1 MWDMM
6 VYRDL
11 AAHPYLKKAYRGMQ
25 PNHAIVLFDGVCHL
39 CTSTVQFI
47 IKRDPHGYFTFA
59 SLQSE
64 IGRTLLEKNGLQ
76 PDALETLVLV
86 EGSRCFTRSDAALR
100 VARHLSGG
108 WSLLRVLLLIPKTI
122 RDWGYTVIAR
132 NRYRWFGRQEICMVP
147 SRDILDRFLQ

>member
-1 MWDMM
+1 
-6 VYRDL
+6 
-11 AAHPYLKKAYRGMQ
+11 MQ
-25 PNHAIVLFDGVCHL
+25 HNRAIILFDGVCHL

-59 SLQSE
+59 SLQSDV
-64 IGRTLLEKNGLQ
+64 GRQLLEEHGLQ
-76 PDALETLVLV
+76 PDALDTFVLV

-100 VARHLSGG
+100 VAQHLSGG
-108 WSLLRVLLLIPKTI
+108 WSLVRALSLIPKPV

-132 NRYRWFGRQEICMVP
+132 NRYRWFGRRETCMIP

>member
-1 MWDMM
+1 MK
-6 VYRDL
+6 RD
-11 AAHPYLKKAYRGMQ
+11 
-25 PNHAIVLFDGVCHL
+25 HAIVLFDGVCNL

-64 IGRTLLEKNGLQ
+64 VGRTLLEEHGLH
-76 PDALETLVLV
+76 PDALDTFVLV
-86 EGSRCFTRSDAALR
+86 DGSSCFTRSDAALR
-100 VARHLSGG
+100 VVQHLSGG
-108 WSLLRVLLLIPKTI
+108 WALLRGLSLIPKPM

-132 NRYRWFGRQEICMVP
+132 HRYQWFGRRETCMIP

>member
-1 MWDMM
+1 MKPD
-6 VYRDL
+6 
-11 AAHPYLKKAYRGMQ
+11 
-25 PNHAIVLFDGVCHL
+25 HAIVLFDGVCHL

-64 IGRTLLEKNGLQ
+64 VGRSLLEEHGLQ
-76 PDALETLVLV
+76 PDAFDTFVVV

-100 VARHLSGG
+100 VAQHLSRG
-108 WSLLRVLLLIPKTI
+108 WSLLRILSLIPKPI
-122 RDWGYTVIAR
+122 RDWGYTVIAQ
-132 NRYRWFGRQEICMVP
+132 NRYRWFGKRETCLVP

>member
-1 MWDMM
+1 MQQ
-6 VYRDL
+6 
-11 AAHPYLKKAYRGMQ
+11 HP
-25 PNHAIVLFDGVCHL
+25 AIVLFDGVCNL

-64 IGRTLLEKNGLQ
+64 VGRMLLEEHGLQ
-76 PDALETLVLV
+76 PDALDTFVLV
-86 EGSRCFTRSDAALR
+86 EGSRCFTRSDVALR
-100 VARHLSGG
+100 VAKHLSGG
-108 WSLLRVLLLIPKTI
+108 WSLLRVLSLIPKPI

-132 NRYRWFGRQEICMVP
+132 NRYRWFGTHETCTVP